1 MWRTKNLKLTADQ
14 KSRGV
19 IYSSQLI
26 VLGSVNNP
34 LSCITWQYSQF
45 NLLIKWSSGKVKS
58 SFELFVSINLNTE
71 YKTYFTPAHFA
82 AT

>member
-26 VLGSVNNP
+26 VLGNVGVDNSIIHEVLDSDP
-34 LSCITWQYSQF
+34 DKWQTIE
-45 NLLIKWSSGKVKS
+45 NLRDTSFFKS
-58 SFELFVSINLNTE
+58 LARDFGWDVIHEVR
-71 YKTYFTPAHFA
+71 K
-82 AT
+82 